1 MLDYQ
6 RAIDWVDDRITNSPG
21 KVVLVFLALTV
32 LFVGGL
38 GNIETETGQNQ
49 FIEDLPSFEAL
60 ENIQRDFGASFGS
73 SGPTT
78 STTLL
83 QDSQN
88 VLSKPAMLRLLR
100 AQKEVADQ
108 DAMRVVSV
116 SSPAATVATT
126 IDPNATTLQ
135 AQIRSIER
143 ATPSEIDAAVQQAAE
158 RNPGFD
164 TDLSA
169 DFNAQ
174 SAYASAARAAIT
186 HGTDGIPSQDE
197 RVRRLVGTAGPD
209 IRVLGSQPDT
219 IGDSLVLVLPAAF
232 VFIVLFLVVA
242 YRDLVD
248 LILGTATIVI
258 ALLWTFGFLGI
269 AGIKFNPLLVAVPP
283 LLIAVGIDFGIHAV
297 NRYREELARGQ
308 DITTSM
314 RVTTDQLIVAFFIVM
329 GTTVIGFLSNLVS
342 TFPPTRDFGFVAAI
356 GIVFTFLLFGIFL
369 PAQKVYVDQLREKYP
384 IPTISNTPL
393 GSEDSALGRVLSGGV
408 VIARRA
414 PVVFMLIVL
423 VATAGAGYYA
433 TGIGTGFGPEDFLP
447 QEETPEALQSL
458 PEPFRPP
465 AEYQY
470 VKNFNF
476 REEKFDQDGQVLVY
490 VEGDMERDSALE
502 SLHRAGMDPP
512 STYRRVDRHA
522 ESQSIVDVIQRRAS
536 QDPEFA
542 ALVDRN
548 DRNDNGIP
556 DDNLNEI
563 YDRLLSSPARGQTIQ
578 FLSEDRRSAQVVY
591 TVDDSEPNEL
601 VTAQS
606 RALAEDF
613 RAEASPTGFAVI
625 FQEASD
631 FLFEGVVQSLIISL
645 VGASVFLVFIY
656 WVLEGRP
663 SFGIANIIP
672 IAVTVAFVVASMRYL
687 GVKFNAFNGTILA
700 ITIGLGIDYSVHVVH
715 RFADEYHERDL
726 VPALQRTIIGTG
738 GALTGSMLTT
748 VFGVGVLWLSLNP
761 AIGAFGILTAL
772 SVVYAYLASLFVLPA
787 TLVLWARVFDRGEP
801 ATASGAGL
809 DDDPLAGGESG
820 TSTPYGPLREEE

>member
-6 RAIDWVDDRITNSPG
+6 RAIDWVDDRIVNSPG
-21 KVVLVFLALTV
+21 KVVLVFLVVTV

-60 ENIQRDFGASFGS
+60 ENIQRDFGPSFS
-73 SGPTT
+73 SGGPTT

-100 AQKEVADQ
+100 AQKEVTDQ
-108 DAMRVVSV
+108 DAMQVVST

-126 IDPNATTLQ
+126 LDPNATTLQ
-135 AQIRSIER
+135 AQIRTIER
-143 ATPSEIDAAVQQAAE
+143 ATPSEVDAAVQQAAE
-158 RNPGFD
+158 RTPGFD

-169 DFNAQ
+169 DFNRQ
-174 SAYASAARAAIT
+174 SASASAAQASIT
-186 HGTDGIPSQDE
+186 HGTDEIPSHDE
-197 RVRRLVGTAGPD
+197 RIRRLVGVAGQD

-232 VFIVLFLVVA
+232 VFIVLFLLVA

-248 LILGTATIVI
+248 LLLGTATIVI
-258 ALLWTFGFLGI
+258 ALLWTFGFLGL

-297 NRYREELARGQ
+297 NRYREEQARGQ
-308 DITTSM
+308 DIVTSM
-314 RVTTDQLIVAFFIVM
+314 RITTDQLIVAFFIVT

-342 TFPPTRDFGFVAAI
+342 AFPPTRDFGFVAAI

-369 PAQKVYVDQLREKYP
+369 PAQKVYVDRLREKYP
-384 IPTISNTPL
+384 IPTMSNTPL
-393 GSEDSALGRVLSGGV
+393 GSEDSALGRVLTGGV
-408 VIARRA
+408 VVARRA

-447 QEETPEALQSL
+447 QEETPESLQNL

-476 REEKFDQDGQVLVY
+476 RKETFDQDGQVLMY

-502 SLHRAGMDPP
+502 SIHRAGVDPP
-512 STYRRVDRHA
+512 STYRRDDWRA
-522 ESQSIVDVIQRRAS
+522 ESQSIIDVIERRAA

-542 ALVDRN
+542 ALVARN

-556 DDNLNEI
+556 DDNLGEI
-563 YDRLLSSPARGQTIQ
+563 YDRLFASPARGQAIQ
-578 FLSEDRRSAQVVY
+578 FLSEDRRSAQVIY

-601 VTAQS
+601 VTQQS
-606 RALAEDF
+606 RAVADGF

-631 FLFEGVVQSLIISL
+631 FLFEGVVQSLVITLIGSSL
-645 VGASVFLVFIY
+645 FLVFIY

-663 SFGIANIIP
+663 SLGIANVVP
-672 IAVTVAFVVASMRYL
+672 IAITVAFVVASMRYA

-715 RFADEYHERDL
+715 RFADEYEERAL
-726 VPALQRTIIGTG
+726 VPALRRTITGTG

-761 AIGAFGILTAL
+761 AIGAFGLLTSL

-787 TLVLWARVFDRGEP
+787 TLVLWARVFDRGESGSP
-801 ATASGAGL
+801 ASEGL
-809 DDDPLAGGESG
+809 TGDPLAGGES
-820 TSTPYGPLREEE
+820 STATPHEPLRDDE